1 MTVTDTT
8 NPGDAN
14 WRDASARDTSARDTT
29 PIDSTVG
36 DADRTTAVMPDW
48 VTAQSPD
55 RDPAAT
61 RGRPADAVERPTIRW
76 GALVWSLLF
85 GATAGF
91 TLWVLVDPARRLA
104 VGEWLTTLNPL
115 AGALYG
121 LVGLGVVL
129 ALFGIVG
136 LIRRGERVRRA

>member
-14 WRDASARDTSARDTT
+14 ARDTSDRDTSTYDTT
-29 PIDSTVG
+29 PIASTVG
-36 DADRTTAVMPDW
+36 DADRTTTVMPDW

-61 RGRPADAVERPTIRW
+61 RERPADAVERPTIRW

-85 GATAGF
+85 GVTAAF
-91 TLWVLVDPARRLA
+91 TLWVLIDPTRRLA
-104 VGEWLTTLNPL
+104 VGDWLTTLNPL
-115 AGALYG
+115 AAGLYA
-121 LVGLGVVL
+121 LVGLGVIL

-136 LIRRGERVRRA
+136 LIRHGERAGRA

>member
-14 WRDASARDTSARDTT
+14 ARATSTRATT
-29 PIDSTVG
+29 PIDASIG
-36 DADRTTAVMPDW
+36 DADRTTAVLPDW
-48 VTAQSPD
+48 VTAGQSPD
-55 RDPAAT
+55 RDPAPTGVHERA
-61 RGRPADAVERPTIRW
+61 AVERPTIRW

-91 TLWVLVDPARRLA
+91 TLWVLIDPARRLA

-115 AGALYG
+115 AAGLYG
-121 LVGLGVVL
+121 LVGIGVIL

-136 LIRRGERVRRA
+136 LIRRGERAGRT

>member
-8 NPGDAN
+8 NPGDA
-14 WRDASARDTSARDTT
+14 SARDTSTHDTP
-29 PIDSTVG
+29 PIDSSG
-36 DADRTTAVMPDW
+36 GGTTAVLPEW
-48 VTAQSPD
+48 ITSGPTPPEHAP
-55 RDPAAT
+55 AT
-61 RGRPADAVERPTIRW
+61 RPGPADAVERPTIRW

-91 TLWVLVDPARRLA
+91 TLWVLVDPARRPA
-104 VGEWLTTLNPL
+104 VGDWLTTLDPL
-115 AGALYG
+115 AAALYG

-136 LIRRGERVRRA
+136 LIRRGERAARA